1 MKKLYQFFLYLFLL
15 ALALGVSG
23 FVSSLSFSKLSPLDA
38 LLTTIR
44 LVYTYLPILA
54 SLALLWG
61 LVFQNKSGLTQANAI
76 APVILY
82 ILIIMGISIILQEI
96 AVPSL
101 TEVKQQSRILQTKK
115 AKGFPKFTISP
126 TNINASEF
134 ANLSWFVS
142 KDNLAFAQ
150 QNTFLYF
157 EKLYKAPGNIF
168 YGNNFKIIAFDSQ
181 GRLEYIFI
189 APQVKAHE
197 TDLLALSARVYEYKN
212 GNLVSQKSYPV
223 KKVTLPYPIAAVY
236 FLRAHGNLEDISLLP
251 VLRYNDYIY
260 GSRINFYH
268 IGILMFF
275 KISYYTMTILI
286 IILCA
291 GFGLTLQNQRLIGKD
306 IIPALSFL
314 IVSTAVVIMVY
325 DILLSAV
332 NMIYGLII

>member
-1 MKKLYQFFLYLFLL
+1 MKKLSQFFLYLFLL
-15 ALALGVSG
+15 VLALGISG
-23 FVSSLSFSKLSPLDA
+23 FLYYFHFGKLSSLDA
-38 LLTTIR
+38 LLRAIR

-54 SLALLWG
+54 SLSLLWG
-61 LVFQNKSGLTQANAI
+61 LVFQNKGGLTQANAI

-82 ILIIMGISIILQEI
+82 ILIIMGISITLQEI
-96 AVPSL
+96 VVPSL
-101 TEVKQQSRILQTKK
+101 TEVKQQSLILQTKK
-115 AKGFPKFTISP
+115 AKGFPKFTINP

-157 EKLYKAPGNIF
+157 EKLYKAPGHIF
-168 YGNNFKIIAFDSQ
+168 YGNNFKIIAFDPQ

-197 TDLLALSARVYEYKN
+197 TDLLALSARAYEYKN
-212 GNLVSQKSYPV
+212 GNLISQKGYTV
-223 KKVTLPYPIAAVY
+223 KKITLPYPIAAVY
-236 FLRAHGNLEDISLLP
+236 SLRAHGNLEDVSLMN

-260 GSRINFYH
+260 GSKINFYH

-275 KISYYTMTILI
+275 KISYYTMTIII

-291 GFGLTLQNQRLIGKD
+291 GFGLAFQNQRLIGKD

-325 DILLSAV
+325 DILLGAV